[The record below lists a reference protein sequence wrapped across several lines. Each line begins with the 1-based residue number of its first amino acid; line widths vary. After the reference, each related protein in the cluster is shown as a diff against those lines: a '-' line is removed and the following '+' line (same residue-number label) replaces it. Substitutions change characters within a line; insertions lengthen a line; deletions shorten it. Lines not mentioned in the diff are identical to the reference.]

1 MTEPRIASPRASANG
16 TTASDGTP
24 RRAEPLDAAV
34 VRHDAETDL
43 GPEPESPPGTPRWV
57 KTFGI
62 VLVVLLLAVA
72 GLHLTGNAPTHMPG
86 SSGAQHGM
94 EVP

>member
-1 MTEPRIASPRASANG
+1 MTEPRIVSPGAP
-16 TTASDGTP
+16 SDGTP
-24 RRAEPLDAAV
+24 RRAEPLGAAV
-34 VRHDAETDL
+34 PRHGAETDL

-72 GLHLTGNAPTHMPG
+72 GLHLTGNAPTHVPG
-86 SSGAQHGM
+86 SGGSQHGIQA
-94 EVP
+94 P